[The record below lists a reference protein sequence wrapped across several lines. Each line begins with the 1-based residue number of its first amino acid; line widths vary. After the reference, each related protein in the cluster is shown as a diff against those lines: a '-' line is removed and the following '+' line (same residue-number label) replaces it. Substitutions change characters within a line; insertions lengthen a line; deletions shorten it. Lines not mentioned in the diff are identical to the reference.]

1 MRHFDQ
7 TSEFLLTPSFRF
19 CIIPQTKNLEKTSE
33 FDQTALEKKLRG
45 FECSAK
51 WKTLSCRTS
60 RVWSKY
66 LRV

>member
-7 TSEFLLTPSFRF
+7 TSEFFLLRVFVFASYPKPKTW
-19 CIIPQTKNLEKTSE
+19 EKTSE
-33 FDQTALEKKLRG
+33 FDQTAFEKKLRG

-60 RVWSKY
+60 EFDQNT
-66 LRV
+66 